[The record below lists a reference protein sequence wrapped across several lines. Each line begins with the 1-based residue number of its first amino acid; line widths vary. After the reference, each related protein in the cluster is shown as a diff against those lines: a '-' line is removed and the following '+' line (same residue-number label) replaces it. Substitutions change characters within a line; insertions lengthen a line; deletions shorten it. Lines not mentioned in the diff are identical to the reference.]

1 MVTKENEELLD
12 PGMPRQTGDDGP
24 DVAFTIE
31 LKHQE
36 FLCNISLRLSHVT
49 FGLCSRTKEIISR
62 ERQWRTR
69 TTILQ
74 SNGKQFAKNIFA
86 ILTSVKVNPGK
97 SLWLD
102 SDNCFARLAKKDDT
116 RSQHLPLE
124 RLELDQGCLLRRE
137 FPSLDITGDENVH
150 KIL

>member
-12 PGMPRQTGDDGP
+12 PGMPRQTGDDRP

-97 SLWLD
+97 SFLVGL
-102 SDNCFARLAKKDDT
+102 
-116 RSQHLPLE
+116 
-124 RLELDQGCLLRRE
+124 
-137 FPSLDITGDENVH
+137 
-150 KIL
+150 